1 MQLRLT
7 CNSPHH
13 FYHPWPLLSAPTA
26 ALIHDSGKMRLL
38 DRLLPVLLAASHKIL
53 IFSQFTTQLDLLEA
67 YARDLRHWPVCR
79 IDGAVPQPARRA
91 QIATFNADPKHRLF
105 LLSTRAGG
113 LGINLAAADT
123 VVLFDSDWNP
133 QQDLQAMDRAHRIGQ
148 TRPVVVYRLATRGT
162 VEQMLLE
169 TADAKRRLERLVIRK
184 GEFVNLLN
192 NGTHPAAAAEEDDGD
207 GDGPDR
213 DLAGLLFA
221 GDDDAVPYDPDPD
234 PDAETGAG
242 ELLSD
247 RDLAVLLDRSDEAYV
262 RAANGL
268 DGDGVGGR
276 RFRVVEAKGG
286 AGGGDG
292 ADGVLAMAMATAKST
307 AGTPS

>member
-13 FYHPWPLLSAPTA
+13 FYHPWPPLSAPTA

-38 DRLLPVLLAASHKIL
+38 DRLLPALLAASHKIL

-91 QIATFNADPKHRLF
+91 QIAAFNSDPKHRLF

-184 GEFVNLLN
+184 GEFVHLLN
-192 NGTHPAAAAEEDDGD
+192 NGTPADDD
-207 GDGPDR
+207 DVDDDR
-213 DLAGLLFA
+213 DVAALLAA
-221 GDDDAVPYDPDPD
+221 GDDAVSYE
-234 PDAETGAG
+234 PDAEGSVE

-262 RAANGL
+262 RAAKGL

-276 RFRVVEAKGG
+276 SFRVVEAKGA

-292 ADGVLAMAMATAKST
+292 ADGALAMAMATAKST

>member
-13 FYHPWPLLSAPTA
+13 FYWPWPATSPPDSR
-26 ALIHDSGKMRLL
+26 LISESGKMLLL
-38 DRLLPVLLAASHKIL
+38 DRLLPALFAASHKVL

-91 QIATFNADPKHRLF
+91 QIAAFNSDPACRLF

-148 TRPVVVYRLATRGT
+148 TRPVVVYRLATRAT
-162 VEQMLLE
+162 VEQLLLE

-192 NGTHPAAAAEEDDGD
+192 NGTPADADD
-207 GDGPDR
+207 DGPDR
-213 DLAGLLFA
+213 DVAALLAA
-221 GDDDAVPYDPDPD
+221 GDDAVPYEPDPD
-234 PDAETGAG
+234 GAG
-242 ELLSD
+242 AEEELLSD

-262 RAANGL
+262 RAAKGL
-268 DGDGVGGR
+268 DGDGEGGCK
-276 RFRVVEAKGG
+276 FRVVEAKGG
-286 AGGGDG
+286 VGGAGGAEGE
-292 ADGVLAMAMATAKST
+292 LAVGMSTSGT
-307 AGTPS
+307 AGTGTGR